1 MRTRIIDPVQRRNA
15 LLAIS
20 ATFMAMAVAQRPA
33 LLLFFTSARITV
45 NLAVSV
51 VAAFFMALAIR
62 EFASLLLR
70 GPGDPWYARRGAIAF
85 LAISLS
91 SLNAILTILA
101 RSGPMADQ
109 MGPVLLGPGMR
120 FQLAAFEVLWLVL
133 LEWVSYDNE

>member
-1 MRTRIIDPVQRRNA
+1 MHTRTVDPVQRRNA

-20 ATFMAMAVAQRPA
+20 AAFMAMAGAQRPA
-33 LLLFFTSARITV
+33 LLLFFTSVPMTV

-51 VAAFFMALAIR
+51 VAAFFLTLAIR

-70 GPGDPWYARRGAIAF
+70 GPGDPWYAKRGAIV
-85 LAISLS
+85 LVAISLS

-101 RSGPMADQ
+101 RSGPMADRI
-109 MGPVLLGPGMR
+109 GPVLLKPGMR

-133 LEWVSYDNE
+133 LEWVTYDNE

>member
-1 MRTRIIDPVQRRNA
+1 MRTRTIDPVQRRNA

-20 ATFMAMAVAQRPA
+20 AAFMAMAGAQRPA
-33 LLLFFTSARITV
+33 LLLFFTSVHMTV
-45 NLAVSV
+45 NLTVSV
-51 VAAFFMALAIR
+51 VAAFFMTLAIR

-70 GPGDPWYARRGAIAF
+70 GPGDPWYVKRGAIAL

-101 RSGPMADQ
+101 RSGFMADPV
-109 MGPVLLGPGMR
+109 GPVFHQPGMR
-120 FQLAAFEVLWLVL
+120 LQIMAFEVLWLVL

>member
-1 MRTRIIDPVQRRNA
+1 MRTRTIDPVQRRNA

-20 ATFMAMAVAQRPA
+20 AAFMAMAVAQRPA
-33 LLLFFTSARITV
+33 LLLFLTSVPLTV

-70 GPGDPWYARRGAIAF
+70 GPGDPWYAKRGAIVF
-85 LAISLS
+85 LAISLP

-101 RSGPMADQ
+101 RTGPMAGRI
-109 MGPVLLGPGMR
+109 GPVLLQPGMR
-120 FQLAAFEVLWLVL
+120 FQLAAFEVLWMVL